1 MDKRAAGCGALSIAA
16 TVASVTSAPLSAQT
30 LAPLAYSQSVS
41 RDSSVDNDSRI
52 AFRLVTAAVVGA
64 AGAAALGRIGYE
76 RDRNCPSCGDPDSP
90 GFVGAVLGVLA
101 GGTIGS
107 AIGAALPRGRG
118 LCHGG
123 ERFARTLGGATL
135 GLAAGIG
142 LFMVPTLEGG
152 FIVTIPVGSVLF
164 MRRC

>member
-1 MDKRAAGCGALSIAA
+1 MHKRPAAYAAFLIA
-16 TVASVTSAPLSAQT
+16 TVTMAMSATLSAQT
-30 LAPLAYSQSVS
+30 LAPLAFSQSVA

-52 AFRLVTAAVVGA
+52 AFRLVTATVVGA
-64 AGAAALGRIGYE
+64 ASAAALGRIGYE

-90 GFVGAVLGVLA
+90 GFVGAMLGVLA

-123 ERFARTLGGATL
+123 ERFARTLGGASL
-135 GLAAGIG
+135 GLVAGIG
-142 LFMVPTLEGG
+142 LMMVPGLEPG
-152 FIVTIPVGSVLF
+152 FMVTIPVGSVLF
-164 MRRC
+164 MRKC

>member
-1 MDKRAAGCGALSIAA
+1 MDKRAAACGALFIAA
-16 TVASVTSAPLSAQT
+16 TVASATSATLFAQT
-30 LAPLAYSQSVS
+30 LAPLAYSQSVA

-52 AFRLVTAAVVGA
+52 AFRLVTAAVVGT

-76 RDRNCPSCGDPDSP
+76 IGQDCAPSCGDMS
-90 GFVGAVLGVLA
+90 GFVETALGVLA
-101 GGTIGS
+101 GATIGS

-123 ERFARTLGGATL
+123 ERFARTLGGASL
-135 GLAAGIG
+135 GLVAGIG
-142 LFMVPTLEGG
+142 LMMVPPLVHG

-164 MRRC
+164 MRKC